1 MGSGEREKVAQPPFS
16 KMRKMTEP
24 KGSEMMNTPQGRF
37 HTQQAFLLVQGNP
50 DEKGMALGN
59 VYDALTGA
67 GINDV
72 DLTIKQGW
80 NNPGIGNDIY
90 TTFTSSEINGSDGF
104 YFATLPLGNYTVF
117 ASKDGF
123 VSSTFNIIV
132 QEGRTEGQNGVLSP
146 IISGDSYRIVL
157 TWGENP
163 NDLDSHVEG
172 QCSDGSYFH
181 VYYQDMSAYDG
192 SIEVCNLDVDDT
204 TSYGP
209 ETITLNPTTNN
220 AYYYYIFRYA
230 GSGTVASSSA
240 KINVYQGD
248 NLIRT
253 FNVPTNLGE
262 SDYWN
267 VFAIK
272 NGQLIEENT
281 ITDYADTDY
290 AD

>member
-1 MGSGEREKVAQPPFS
+1 MRAIIEYGEWRKRES
-16 KMRKMTEP
+16 RT
-24 KGSEMMNTPQGRF
+24 TPI
-37 HTQQAFLLVQGNP
+37 LEN
-50 DEKGMALGN
+50 EKNDRAKRLGN
-59 VYDALTGA
+59 DEHTAGA
-67 GINDV
+67 FSH
-72 DLTIKQGW
+72 
-80 NNPGIGNDIY
+80 PA
-90 TTFTSSEINGSDGF
+90 SS
-104 YFATLPLGNYTVF
+104 V
-117 ASKDGF
+117 KC
-123 VSSTFNIIV
+123 
-132 QEGRTEGQNGVLSP
+132 GRAQ
-146 IISGDSYRIVL
+146 R
-157 TWGENP
+157 
-163 NDLDSHVEG
+163 LD
-172 QCSDGSYFH
+172 
-181 VYYQDMSAYDG
+181 YYQDMSAYDG